1 MSASQRSSLLLGS
14 ETGSYCLSSEAED
27 LAGSSV
33 LYFAFGSNLNTQR
46 IRINNPSARYCRG
59 RSLL

>member
-46 IRINNPSARYCRG
+46 IRINNPSAR
-59 RSLL
+59 